1 VTGGQS
7 ESIDNPTRRVP
18 DWRVTLPLAQA
29 CPRCGARTRCG
40 TPCRGPAVRNSRRC
54 RMHGGT
60 SPGAPPG
67 PEHGMYRHG
76 RRSAEVIE
84 RRRIA
89 AAEGR
94 MVRAMI
100 RELKA
105 EAKRLTELA

>member
-7 ESIDNPTRRVP
+7 ESSDNPTRSHH
-18 DWRVTLPLAQA
+18 WRIGLAVARA
-29 CPRCGARTRCG
+29 CPRCGARTRRG
-40 TPCRGPAVRNSRRC
+40 TPCQGLAVRNSRRC

-60 SPGAPPG
+60 ALGAPPG
-67 PEHGMYRHG
+67 PKHGMWKHG
-76 RRSAEVIE
+76 RRSSAVIE

-89 AAEGR
+89 ATEGR

-105 EAKRLTELA
+105 EAKRLGELT